1 MTDTIAVVPERL
13 AGAAQQL
20 HGAAGT
26 AEELRGGMP
35 DLPDAGDFTGAA
47 GQVLAHLVDAAG
59 QIAAGLGAAGDAV
72 TAASQA
78 YQGTDTA
85 ARDQLQ
91 TLWAN

>member
-1 MTDTIAVVPERL
+1 MTDTITVAPEQL
-13 AGAAQQL
+13 DDAAQRL
-20 HGAAGT
+20 HTAAGT

-47 GQVLAHLVDAAG
+47 GQVLARLIDAAG

-78 YQGTDTA
+78 YRGTDAA
-85 ARDQLQ
+85 AREQLQ